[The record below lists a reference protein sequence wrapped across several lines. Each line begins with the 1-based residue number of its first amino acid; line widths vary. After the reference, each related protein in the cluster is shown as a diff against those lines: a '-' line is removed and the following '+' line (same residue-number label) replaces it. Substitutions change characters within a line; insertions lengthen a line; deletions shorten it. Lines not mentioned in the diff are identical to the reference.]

1 MLHLLRV
8 RWCVLLT
15 VAVAVLHLPETRAMG
30 EQENRDGVAQ
40 AQEAARDQAAGLA
53 VEKVVDTA
61 RAAAT
66 AMALPAHRQAA
77 AGTAAARQFMER
89 FASPVVQERLQGE
102 RAKLAEKMTATKAD
116 YPKDQSGQLAATE
129 HLYLFLSSSMG
140 EDALRRLMA
149 GIARL
154 GDERIVPVFAGLPH
168 RLDDWPG
175 NTRFFQRVLQKE
187 PTCTDTAANTCECVQ
202 VPLRINP
209 VLFREYGVTEVPTL
223 VYDNGSRTWSV
234 QGEAELAVLLERIH
248 KAADSPA
255 LAGLIANLRG
265 GQ

>member
-8 RWCVLLT
+8 GLMVLALLIAAHPAGARNRT
-15 VAVAVLHLPETRAMG
+15 

-53 VEKVVDTA
+53 VEKVVEKA

-66 AMALPAHRQAA
+66 AMELPANSQAA
-77 AGTAAARQFMER
+77 AGETAARQVMER
-89 FASPVVQERLQGE
+89 FTAPAVQERLQGE
-102 RAKLAEKMTATKAD
+102 QAKLAEKMTANRAD
-116 YPKDQSGQLAATE
+116 DPKDQSSQIAATE
-129 HLYLFLSSSMG
+129 HLYLFLSSSMA
-140 EDALRRLMA
+140 EDSLQSLLA

-187 PTCTDTAANTCECVQ
+187 PTCRDTAANTCERLQ
-202 VPLRINP
+202 VPLWINP
-209 VLFREYGVTEVPTL
+209 ELFRQYGVTEVPTL

-234 QGEAELAVLLERIH
+234 QGEAQLAVLLERIH
-248 KAADSPA
+248 KAADRPA
-255 LAGLIANLRG
+255 LACLIANLRG

>member
-8 RWCVLLT
+8 GLVVLALLI
-15 VAVAVLHLPETRAMG
+15 AVQPTGASNRT

-61 RAAAT
+61 RATAT
-66 AMALPAHRQAA
+66 AMELPANSRAA
-77 AGTAAARQFMER
+77 AGAAAARQVMER
-89 FASPVVQERLQGE
+89 FSAPAVQERLQGE
-102 RAKLAEKMTATKAD
+102 QAKVAETLKATKAD
-116 YPKDQSGQLAATE
+116 DPQQQTSQLATSE

-140 EDALRRLMA
+140 EDVLSRLLA
-149 GIARL
+149 GIDRL
-154 GDERIVPVFAGLPH
+154 GDEQIVPVFAGLPH
-168 RLDDWPG
+168 GLDDWPG

-187 PTCTDTAANTCECVQ
+187 PTCRDTAANTCERVQ

-209 VLFREYGVTEVPTL
+209 ALFRQYGVTEVPTL

-234 QGEAELAVLLERIH
+234 QGEAQLAVLLERMNT
-248 KAADSPA
+248 AANNPA
-255 LAGLIANLRG
+255 LAGLIASLRG

>member
-8 RWCVLLT
+8 GLVVLALLIAAQPT
-15 VAVAVLHLPETRAMG
+15 GARNRT

-77 AGTAAARQFMER
+77 AGAAAARQVMER
-89 FASPVVQERLQGE
+89 FSAPAVQERLQGE
-102 RAKLAEKMTATKAD
+102 QAKVAEALKATQASD
-116 YPKDQSGQLAATE
+116 PKQQSSQLATSE
-129 HLYLFLSSSMG
+129 HLYLFLSSSMN
-140 EDALRRLMA
+140 EDALRRLLA
-149 GIARL
+149 GIDSL
-154 GDERIVPVFAGLPH
+154 GDELIVPVFAGLPH
-168 RLDDWPG
+168 GIDNWPG
-175 NTRFFQRVLQKE
+175 NTRFFQQVLQKE
-187 PTCTDTAANTCECVQ
+187 PTCRDTAANTCERLQ
-202 VPLRINP
+202 VALKINP
-209 VLFREYGVTEVPTL
+209 ALFRQYQISAVPTL

-234 QGEAELAVLLERIH
+234 QGEAGLAVLLERMN
-248 KAADSPA
+248 KAANSPA

>member
-8 RWCVLLT
+8 GLVVMALLIAAQST
-15 VAVAVLHLPETRAMG
+15 GARNRT

-66 AMALPAHRQAA
+66 AMELPAHRQAA
-77 AGTAAARQFMER
+77 AGAEAARQVMER
-89 FASPVVQERLQGE
+89 FASPAVQERLQDE
-102 RAKLAEKMTATKAD
+102 QAKVAETLKATQAG
-116 YPKDQSGQLAATE
+116 YPKQQTSQLATSE

-140 EDALRRLMA
+140 EDALRRLLA
-149 GIARL
+149 GIAGL
-154 GDERIVPVFAGLPH
+154 GGEQIVPVFAGLPH
-168 RLDDWPG
+168 GLDDWPG
-175 NTRFFQRVLQKE
+175 NTRFFRQVLQKE
-187 PTCTDTAANTCECVQ
+187 PTCRDTATNTCERLQ

-209 VLFREYGVTEVPTL
+209 ALFRHYEITAVPTL
-223 VYDNGSRTWSV
+223 VYDNGSSAWSV

-248 KAADSPA
+248 KAADRPA

>member
-8 RWCVLLT
+8 GLVVMALLIAAQPT
-15 VAVAVLHLPETRAMG
+15 GARNRT

-66 AMALPAHRQAA
+66 AMALPANSQAE
-77 AGTAAARQFMER
+77 AGAVAARQVMER
-89 FASPVVQERLQGE
+89 FTAPTVQERLQGE
-102 RAKLAEKMTATKAD
+102 QARIAKAMTATKAD
-116 YPKDQSGQLAATE
+116 NPKDQSNQLAATE

-140 EDALRRLMA
+140 EDALSRLLA
-149 GIARL
+149 GIAGL
-154 GDERIVPVFAGLPH
+154 GGEQIVPVFAGLPH
-168 RLDDWPG
+168 GLGDWPG
-175 NTRFFQRVLQKE
+175 NTRFFRQVLQKE
-187 PTCTDTAANTCECVQ
+187 PTCRDTDANTCERLQ
-202 VPLRINP
+202 IALRINP
-209 VLFREYGVTEVPTL
+209 ALFRQFAVTAVPTL
-223 VYDNGSRTWSV
+223 VYDNDSRTWSV
-234 QGEAELAVLLERIH
+234 QGEAELTVLLERIH
-248 KAADSPA
+248 KAANSPA

>member
-8 RWCVLLT
+8 GLVVLALLI
-15 VAVAVLHLPETRAMG
+15 AVQPAGASNRT

-66 AMALPAHRQAA
+66 AMELPAHRQAA
-77 AGTAAARQFMER
+77 AGAAAARQVMER
-89 FASPVVQERLQGE
+89 FASPAVQDRLQNE
-102 RAKLAEKMTATKAD
+102 QAKVAEALKATQTD
-116 YPKDQSGQLAATE
+116 DPKNQTSHLAASE
-129 HLYLFLSSSMG
+129 HLYLFLSSSMN
-140 EDALRRLMA
+140 EDALRRLLA
-149 GIARL
+149 GIDSL
-154 GDERIVPVFAGLPH
+154 GDELIVPVFAGLPH
-168 RLDDWPG
+168 GIDNWPG
-175 NTRFFQRVLQKE
+175 NTRFFQQVLQAE
-187 PTCTDTAANTCECVQ
+187 STCRDTATNTCERLQ

-209 VLFREYGVTEVPTL
+209 VLFRQYGVTEVPTL

-234 QGEAELAVLLERIH
+234 QGEAQLAVLLERIH
-248 KAADSPA
+248 KASDSPA
-255 LAGLIANLRG
+255 LAGLIASLRG

>member
-8 RWCVLLT
+8 GLVVMALLIAAQPAGAGNRT
-15 VAVAVLHLPETRAMG
+15 

-53 VEKVVDTA
+53 VEKMVETA

-66 AMALPAHRQAA
+66 AMELPANSQAA
-77 AGTAAARQFMER
+77 AGETAARQVMER
-89 FASPVVQERLQGE
+89 FTAPAVQERLQGE
-102 RAKLAEKMTATKAD
+102 QAKLAEKMTANRAD
-116 YPKDQSGQLAATE
+116 DPKDQSSQIAATE
-129 HLYLFLSSSMG
+129 HLYLFLSSSMA
-140 EDALRRLMA
+140 EDSLQSLLA

-168 RLDDWPG
+168 GLDDWPG

-187 PTCTDTAANTCECVQ
+187 PTCRDTAANTCPRLQ

-209 VLFREYGVTEVPTL
+209 ALFRQYQIGAVPTL
-223 VYDNGSRTWSV
+223 VYDNGSRTWTV
-234 QGEAELAVLLERIH
+234 QGEAELAVLLERMNT
-248 KAADSPA
+248 AANSPA
-255 LAGLIANLRG
+255 LAGLIASLRG

>member
-8 RWCVLLT
+8 GLMVMALLI
-15 VAVAVLHLPETRAMG
+15 AAQPAGARNRR

-53 VEKVVDTA
+53 VEKVVDKA

-77 AGTAAARQFMER
+77 TGEAAARQVMER
-89 FASPVVQERLQGE
+89 FASPAVQKRLQGE
-102 RAKLAEKMTATKAD
+102 QARIAGKMTATRAD
-116 YPKDQSGQLAATE
+116 DPKDQSSQLLATE
-129 HLYLFLSSSMG
+129 HLYLFLSSSMT
-140 EDALRRLMA
+140 EDAIRRLLA

-154 GDERIVPVFAGLPH
+154 GDQQVVPVFAGLPH
-168 RLDDWPG
+168 GLGDWPG
-175 NTRFFQRVLQKE
+175 NTRFFQQVLQAE
-187 PTCTDTAANTCECVQ
+187 PTCRDTAANTCPRLQ

-209 VLFREYGVTEVPTL
+209 ALFRQYAVTAVPTL
-223 VYDNGSRTWSV
+223 VYDNDSRTWSV
-234 QGEAELAVLLERIH
+234 QGEAELVVLIERINT
-248 KAADSPA
+248 AANSPA
-255 LAGLIANLRG
+255 LAGLMANLRG

>member
-8 RWCVLLT
+8 GLVVLALLIAAQPAGASNRT
-15 VAVAVLHLPETRAMG
+15 

-40 AQEAARDQAAGLA
+40 AQEAARNQAAGLA

-66 AMALPAHRQAA
+66 AMELPAHRQAA
-77 AGTAAARQFMER
+77 AGEAAARQVMER
-89 FASPVVQERLQGE
+89 FTAPAVQERLQGE
-102 RAKLAEKMTATKAD
+102 QAKVAEALKATQGDEPKEQTSELAT
-116 YPKDQSGQLAATE
+116 SE

-140 EDALRRLMA
+140 EDALRRLLA
-149 GIARL
+149 GIAGL
-154 GDERIVPVFAGLPH
+154 GGEQIVPVFAGLPH
-168 RLDDWPG
+168 GLDDWPG

-187 PTCTDTAANTCECVQ
+187 PTCRDTDANNCERMQ

-209 VLFREYGVTEVPTL
+209 ALFRQYKITGVPTL
-223 VYDNGSRTWSV
+223 IYDNGSRAWSV
-234 QGEAELAVLLERIH
+234 QGEAKLAVLLERMN

>member
-8 RWCVLLT
+8 GLVVLALLIAAQLAGARNRT
-15 VAVAVLHLPETRAMG
+15 

-77 AGTAAARQFMER
+77 AGEAAARQVMER
-89 FASPVVQERLQGE
+89 FTAPTVQERLQGE
-102 RAKLAEKMTATKAD
+102 RVRIAVTMTATKAD
-116 YPKDQSGQLAATE
+116 DPEEQAGPLAASE
-129 HLYLFLSSSMG
+129 HLYLFLSSSMN
-140 EDALRRLMA
+140 EDALRRLLA
-149 GIARL
+149 GIDSL
-154 GDERIVPVFAGLPH
+154 GDEQIVPVFAGLPH
-168 RLDDWPG
+168 GLGDWPG

-187 PTCTDTAANTCECVQ
+187 PTCRDTAANTCQRLQ

-209 VLFREYGVTEVPTL
+209 ALFRQYQISAVPTL

-234 QGEAELAVLLERIH
+234 QGEAELAVLLERINT
-248 KAADSPA
+248 AAKSPS
-255 LAGLIANLRG
+255 LAGLIASLRG

>member
-8 RWCVLLT
+8 GLVVLALLIAAQPT
-15 VAVAVLHLPETRAMG
+15 GARNRT

-77 AGTAAARQFMER
+77 AGAAAARQVMER
-89 FASPVVQERLQGE
+89 FSAPAVQERLQGE
-102 RAKLAEKMTATKAD
+102 QAKVAEALKATQADEPKEHTSELAT
-116 YPKDQSGQLAATE
+116 SE

-140 EDALRRLMA
+140 EDALRRLLA
-149 GIARL
+149 GIAGL
-154 GDERIVPVFAGLPH
+154 GGEQIVPVFAGLPH
-168 RLDDWPG
+168 GLDDWPG
-175 NTRFFQRVLQKE
+175 NTRFFQRVLQKK
-187 PTCTDTAANTCECVQ
+187 PTCRDTATKTCERLQ
-202 VPLRINP
+202 VGLRINP
-209 VLFREYGVTEVPTL
+209 ALFRQYQIGTVPAL
-223 VYDNGSRTWSV
+223 VYDNGSRAWSV
-234 QGEAELAVLLERIH
+234 QGEAQLAVLLERMNT
-248 KAADSPA
+248 AANSPSLGSLVA
-255 LAGLIANLRG
+255 SLRG

>member
-8 RWCVLLT
+8 GLVVLALLIAAQPT
-15 VAVAVLHLPETRAMG
+15 GARNRT

-61 RAAAT
+61 RAAAA
-66 AMALPAHRQAA
+66 AMELPANRQAA
-77 AGTAAARQFMER
+77 AGATAARQVMER
-89 FASPVVQERLQGE
+89 FTAPTVQERLQGE
-102 RAKLAEKMTATKAD
+102 QAKVAEALKATQADEPKEHTSELAT
-116 YPKDQSGQLAATE
+116 SE

-140 EDALRRLMA
+140 EDALRRLLA
-149 GIARL
+149 GIAGL
-154 GDERIVPVFAGLPH
+154 GGEQIVPVFAGLPH
-168 RLDDWPG
+168 GLGDWLG

-187 PTCTDTAANTCECVQ
+187 PTCRDTAANTCGRLQ

-209 VLFREYGVTEVPTL
+209 ALFRQYEITGVPSL
-223 VYDNGSRTWSV
+223 VYDNGSSTWSV
-234 QGEAELAVLLERIH
+234 QGEAELAVLLERMNT
-248 KAADSPA
+248 AANSPSLGSLVA
-255 LAGLIANLRG
+255 SLRG

>member
-8 RWCVLLT
+8 GLVVMALLIAAQPAGAKNRT
-15 VAVAVLHLPETRAMG
+15 

-66 AMALPAHRQAA
+66 AMALPANSQAE
-77 AGTAAARQFMER
+77 AGATAARQVMER
-89 FASPVVQERLQGE
+89 FTAPAVQERLQGE
-102 RAKLAEKMTATKAD
+102 QARIAKAMTANRAD
-116 YPKDQSGQLAATE
+116 NPKDQSSQLAATE

-140 EDALRRLMA
+140 EDVLSRLLA
-149 GIARL
+149 GIDRL
-154 GDERIVPVFAGLPH
+154 GDEQIVPVFAGLPH
-168 RLDDWPG
+168 GLDDWPG

-187 PTCTDTAANTCECVQ
+187 PTCRDTAANTCERLQ
-202 VPLRINP
+202 VGLRINP
-209 VLFREYGVTEVPTL
+209 ALFSQYTVTAVPAL
-223 VYDNGSRTWSV
+223 VYDNGSRAWSV
-234 QGEAELAVLLERIH
+234 QGEAELAVLLERMNT
-248 KAADSPA
+248 AANNPA
-255 LAGLIANLRG
+255 LAGLIASLRG

>member
-8 RWCVLLT
+8 GLVVLALLI
-15 VAVAVLHLPETRAMG
+15 AAQPARARNRT

-66 AMALPAHRQAA
+66 AMELPANSRAA
-77 AGTAAARQFMER
+77 AGAAAARQVMDR
-89 FASPVVQERLQGE
+89 FSAPAVQERLQGE
-102 RAKLAEKMTATKAD
+102 RARIAVTMTATKAD
-116 YPKDQSGQLAATE
+116 DPEEQAGPLAASE
-129 HLYLFLSSSMG
+129 HLYLFLSSSMN
-140 EDALRRLMA
+140 EDALRRLLA

-154 GDERIVPVFAGLPH
+154 GDEQIVPVFAGLPH
-168 RLDDWPG
+168 GLGDWPG
-175 NTRFFQRVLQKE
+175 NSRFFQRVLQKE
-187 PTCTDTAANTCECVQ
+187 PTCRDTAAHTCERLQ
-202 VPLRINP
+202 VRLRINP
-209 VLFREYGVTEVPTL
+209 ALFRQYEITGVPTL
-223 VYDNGSRTWSV
+223 VYDNGSRTLSV
-234 QGEAELAVLLERIH
+234 QGEAELVVLLERMN
-248 KAADSPA
+248 KAANSPV

>member
-8 RWCVLLT
+8 GLVVLALLIAAQPT
-15 VAVAVLHLPETRAMG
+15 GASNRT

-77 AGTAAARQFMER
+77 AGAAAARQVMER
-89 FASPVVQERLQGE
+89 FTAPAVQERLQGE
-102 RAKLAEKMTATKAD
+102 QAKVAETLKATKAD
-116 YPKDQSGQLAATE
+116 DPQQQTSHLGNSE
-129 HLYLFLSSSMG
+129 HLYLFLSSSMT
-140 EDALRRLMA
+140 EDAIRRLLA

-154 GDERIVPVFAGLPH
+154 SDEQAVPVLAGLPH
-168 RLDDWPG
+168 GIDDWPG

-187 PTCTDTAANTCECVQ
+187 PTCRDTAANTCERVQ

-209 VLFREYGVTEVPTL
+209 VLFRQFAVTTVPTL

-234 QGEAELAVLLERIH
+234 QGEAQLAVLLERINT
-248 KAADSPA
+248 AAKSPS
-255 LAGLIANLRG
+255 LAGLIASLRG

>member
-8 RWCVLLT
+8 GLVVLALLIAAQLAGARNRT
-15 VAVAVLHLPETRAMG
+15 

-66 AMALPAHRQAA
+66 AMALPANSQAE
-77 AGTAAARQFMER
+77 AGAVAARQVMER
-89 FASPVVQERLQGE
+89 FTAPTVQERLQGE
-102 RAKLAEKMTATKAD
+102 RARIAVTMTATKAD
-116 YPKDQSGQLAATE
+116 DPEEQAGPLAASE
-129 HLYLFLSSSMG
+129 HLYLFLSSSMN
-140 EDALRRLMA
+140 EDALRRLLA
-149 GIARL
+149 GIDSL
-154 GDERIVPVFAGLPH
+154 GDEQIVPVFAGLPH
-168 RLDDWPG
+168 GLDDWPG

-187 PTCTDTAANTCECVQ
+187 PTCRDTAANTCERLQ
-202 VPLRINP
+202 VALKINP
-209 VLFREYGVTEVPTL
+209 ALFRQYQISAVPTL
-223 VYDNGSRTWSV
+223 VYDNGSRTWTV
-234 QGEAELAVLLERIH
+234 QGEAGLAVLLERMN

>member
-8 RWCVLLT
+8 GLVVLALLIAT
-15 VAVAVLHLPETRAMG
+15 QLAGARNRT

-40 AQEAARDQAAGLA
+40 AQETARDQAAGLA

-61 RAAAT
+61 WAAAT
-66 AMALPAHRQAA
+66 AMELPAHRQAA
-77 AGTAAARQFMER
+77 AGAAAARQVMER
-89 FASPVVQERLQGE
+89 FSAPTVQERLQDE
-102 RAKLAEKMTATKAD
+102 QAKVAEALKDTQADEPKEHTSELAT
-116 YPKDQSGQLAATE
+116 SE
-129 HLYLFLSSSMG
+129 HLYLFLSSSMT
-140 EDALRRLMA
+140 EDSLRSLLA

-175 NTRFFQRVLQKE
+175 HTRFCQRVLQKE
-187 PTCTDTAANTCECVQ
+187 PTCRDTATNTCECLQ

-209 VLFREYGVTEVPTL
+209 ALFRQYGVTEVPTL

-234 QGEAELAVLLERIH
+234 QGEAQLAVLLERMNT
-248 KAADSPA
+248 AANSPVLDS
-255 LAGLIANLRG
+255 LIASLRG

>member
-8 RWCVLLT
+8 GLVVMALLIAAQSAGASNRT
-15 VAVAVLHLPETRAMG
+15 

-66 AMALPAHRQAA
+66 AMALPANSQAE
-77 AGTAAARQFMER
+77 AGAVAARQVMER
-89 FASPVVQERLQGE
+89 FTAPTVQERLQGE
-102 RAKLAEKMTATKAD
+102 QAKVAEALKATQADEPKEHTSELAT
-116 YPKDQSGQLAATE
+116 SE

-140 EDALRRLMA
+140 EDALRRLLA
-149 GIARL
+149 GIDGL
-154 GDERIVPVFAGLPH
+154 GGEQIVPVFAGLPH
-168 RLDDWPG
+168 GLDDWSG
-175 NTRFFQRVLQKE
+175 NTRFFQQVLQKE
-187 PTCTDTAANTCECVQ
+187 PTCRDTATNTCERLQ

-209 VLFREYGVTEVPTL
+209 ALFRQYKITGVPTL

-234 QGEAELAVLLERIH
+234 QGEAELAALLERIH

-255 LAGLIANLRG
+255 LAGLITSLRG

>member
-8 RWCVLLT
+8 GLVVMALLIAAQPAGAGNRT
-15 VAVAVLHLPETRAMG
+15 

-53 VEKVVDTA
+53 VEKVVDKA
-61 RAAAT
+61 RAAAA
-66 AMALPAHRQAA
+66 AMALPASSQAE
-77 AGTAAARQFMER
+77 AGAVAARQVMER
-89 FASPVVQERLQGE
+89 FTAPTVQERLQGE
-102 RAKLAEKMTATKAD
+102 QARIAKAMTANRAD
-116 YPKDQSGQLAATE
+116 NPKDQSSQLAATE

-140 EDALRRLMA
+140 DDSLRRLLA
-149 GIARL
+149 GIAGL
-154 GDERIVPVFAGLPH
+154 GGEQIVPVFAGLPH
-168 RLDDWPG
+168 GLDDWPG
-175 NTRFFQRVLQKE
+175 NSRFFQRVLQKE
-187 PTCTDTAANTCECVQ
+187 PTCRDTAANTCERVQ

-209 VLFREYGVTEVPTL
+209 VLFRQYGVTEVPTL

-255 LAGLIANLRG
+255 LAGLIASLRG